1 MARAWTTPDID
12 HDRARLSPRPVL
24 LNSNNLNQG
33 ITIMKYLSACA
44 AAIAVATLAGAAS
57 AQAPQVSFN
66 VVGTSDYVFR
76 GFSQTGEDPALQGG
90 VDLTFGSGVYLG
102 AWASNVDFGDNTDV
116 EVDVY
121 GGYRWE
127 AVGVAWDVGVVG
139 YFYGPGA
146 NSEYDYV
153 EVKVAGSRAIGPLTV
168 GAVAF
173 FSPDFFG
180 VDDEATYLEANAAI
194 TPADKWTISGAVG
207 KQWLSTSDD
216 YSTWNAGVGY
226 ALTDNVALDLRYHN
240 TDVKNVPIASDR
252 VVGTVKLL
260 F

>member
-1 MARAWTTPDID
+1 MR
-12 HDRARLSPRPVL
+12 
-24 LNSNNLNQG
+24 NL
-33 ITIMKYLSACA
+33 TVCA
-44 AAIAVATLAGAAS
+44 AALAVAALAGTAS
-57 AQAPQVSFN
+57 AQDAQVAFN

-76 GFSQTGEDPALQGG
+76 GFSQTGEDPAIQGG
-90 VDLTFGSGVYLG
+90 VDLTIGSVYLG
-102 AWASNVDFGDNTDV
+102 AWASNVDFGDSTDA
-116 EVDVY
+116 EIDVY

-127 AVGVAWDVGVVG
+127 SVGVAWDVGVVG
-139 YFYGPGA
+139 YFYAPGS
-146 NSEYDYV
+146 NSDYDYV

-168 GAVAF
+168 GAAAY

-194 TPADKWTISGAVG
+194 TPADKWTVSGAIG

-216 YSTWNAGVGY
+216 YSTWNAGVAY
-226 ALTDNVALDLRYHN
+226 AITENVALDLRYYD